1 MLRADALSY
10 LLEIYICIISVQ
22 AIKEAS
28 SLINGTG
35 LLCVSET
42 TLHIM
47 GNIMEHLILHNII
60 SKINH
65 KTECFMGHKKTRNMP
80 GFMPFIRVIILR
92 KGGDNVA
99 IQIDFNNINDD
110 IVYEAFG
117 VDGNEAEA
125 LNDIYLELF
134 ELIGKEA
141 MLKLFKHF
149 RGDKVDCPIRLYR
162 PEFITDKVKNVS
174 DRRERARIARAG
186 GYTAKAIENMLSKCR
201 TEGDGD

>member
-1 MLRADALSY
+1 
-10 LLEIYICIISVQ
+10 
-22 AIKEAS
+22 
-28 SLINGTG
+28 
-35 LLCVSET
+35 
-42 TLHIM
+42 
-47 GNIMEHLILHNII
+47 
-60 SKINH
+60 
-65 KTECFMGHKKTRNMP
+65 MGHKITLYMP

-99 IQIDFNNINDD
+99 IKIDFDNINDD
-110 IVYEAFG
+110 LVYEAFG
-117 VDGNEAEA
+117 VDGNESEA

-162 PEFITDKVKNVS
+162 PEFIADIAKNVS

-186 GYTAKAIENMLSKCR
+186 GYTAKAIENMLSKR
-201 TEGDGD
+201 RSEGNGD